1 VKVFAIRL
9 HHYREWTETLGY
21 DREWKIQKT
30 QAKLSFFVNLLS
42 SRIWAFPLVTRFDNL
57 IIISDGVR
65 NKALS
70 FLFNRLKKYSP
81 VPLKGCLSF
90 GDTLREAE
98 ENASR
103 CVNELSPQEIW
114 LEDYPDS
121 KVVAVHADVDSF
133 TEFTE
138 STSIYTS
145 FKRSMDV
152 MVELQRRVY
161 SMGGLLQYLG
171 GDNFMMFLGENQIKN
186 LLSEIPEGLKLGI
199 GICNNPRCAVARSTE
214 ALTRIR
220 ESRDS
225 RWKLVDV

>member
-1 VKVFAIRL
+1 M
-9 HHYREWTETLGY
+9 
-21 DREWKIQKT
+21 
-30 QAKLSFFVNLLS
+30 
-42 SRIWAFPLVTRFDNL
+42 
-57 IIISDGVR
+57 
-65 NKALS
+65 
-70 FLFNRLKKYSP
+70 
-81 VPLKGCLSF
+81 
-90 GDTLREAE
+90 REAE

-152 MVELQRRVY
+152 MIELQRRVY

-186 LLSEIPEGLKLGI
+186 LLSEIPEGLKMGI